1 MNRFS
6 LKELRNLISGKRL
19 HSHFSSF
26 FNYFLTI
33 EKHLTPPSVH
43 FLR

>member
-1 MNRFS
+1 MLFVALCLTLIIRELNRFS

-26 FNYFLTI
+26 LITF
-33 EKHLTPPSVH
+33 
-43 FLR
+43 